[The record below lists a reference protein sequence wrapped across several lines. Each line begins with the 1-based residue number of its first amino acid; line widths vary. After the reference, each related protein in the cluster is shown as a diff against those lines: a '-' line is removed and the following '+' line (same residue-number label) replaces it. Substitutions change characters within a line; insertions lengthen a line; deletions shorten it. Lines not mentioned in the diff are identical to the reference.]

1 MTQPTVGTAQ
11 KGRVDRV
18 PKRVDH
24 DERRRQ
30 IADALV
36 RAAAVQGLH
45 AIGMREVAAEAGISV
60 RLVQY
65 YFSTKEQLFFYAY
78 QRLGEQLGQRIQ
90 ARVRAAGPRPSARDV
105 LEATLMEGLP
115 TGQGSR
121 DLHLVYTAYATLA
134 LTDRALAAQ
143 GFIDGPNA
151 LENHL
156 VGRLRAAQDAGE
168 VAPGLDPEAEVA
180 GLLAISAGLGTSVLV
195 GQRDAEA
202 AARVIRYHLDRIFS
216 G

>member
-1 MTQPTVGTAQ
+1 M
-11 KGRVDRV
+11 

-24 DERRRQ
+24 EERRRQ

-36 RAAAVQGLH
+36 RVAAAHGLH
-45 AIGMREVAAEAGISV
+45 AAGMREVAAEAGVSV

-65 YFSTKEQLFFYAY
+65 YFESKDRLFFYAY
-78 QRLGEQLGQRIQ
+78 ERLGEQLGERIQ
-90 ARVRAAGPRPSARDV
+90 ARIRAAGSRPSVRDI
-105 LEATLMEGLP
+105 LEATLYEGLP
-115 TGQGSR
+115 TDRASR

-134 LTDRALAAQ
+134 LTDRTLAAQ
-143 GFIDGPNA
+143 AFTDGPDA

-168 VAPGLDPEAEVA
+168 VPAGLDPAAEIA

-195 GQRDAEA
+195 GQRSAEA
-202 AARVIRYHLDRIFS
+202 AGRVVTYHLDRIF
-216 G
+216 GPKEGR